1 MSKYTTEVR
10 YICEQYAGKTESVG
24 YDEVDDVIED
34 AAPQIFES
42 YPIFDELYRL
52 ALNKKILRHYYT
64 REIGAETVGLWKL
77 WLNTKMKEIMPYY
90 NQLYLS
96 ATLDFNPLYDVNY
109 TRTHQGSDG
118 GENQRGFASSTTRTS
133 ESSSSDDT
141 TDKFSDTPQGGI
153 TGVADGMYL
162 TNARITNVSASAS
175 DESGENRQDAETSSF
190 SNTNEYIESVAGKM
204 GGGTYSKMI
213 MEYREAMLNIDMLII
228 DELADLFMKI
238 Y

>member
-10 YICEQYAGKTESVG
+10 YVCEYYAGKTESVG
-24 YDEVDDVIED
+24 YDKVDEVVEA
-34 AAPQIFES
+34 AAPYIFEE
-42 YPIFDELYRL
+42 YPIFDPDYRL

-77 WLNTKMKEIMPYY
+77 WLNNKMNEIMPYY
-90 NQLYLS
+90 NQLYNS
-96 ATLDFNPLYDVNY
+96 ALLEFDPLHDVNY

-118 GENQRGFASSTTRTS
+118 GENQRGLASTTTRSSHS
-133 ESSSSDDT
+133 ESSDDT

-153 TGVADGMYL
+153 TGVADGTYL
-162 TNARITNVSASAS
+162 SSARITNVSAEA
-175 DESGENRQDAETSSF
+175 DDTAGENRQDAETSSF
-190 SNTNEYIESVAGKM
+190 ANTNEYVESVVGKM

-213 MEYREAMLNIDMLII
+213 TEFREAMLNIDMLVI
-228 DELADLFMKI
+228 DELSDMFMKI